1 MHVYA
6 QKRIMEQERNDGDDL
21 HDGFDF
27 AVFVRCNDDASSMAI
42 ARKPVTASSRPM
54 MTTVT
59 HAGTHPSSTNMI
71 RMEQISN
78 LSAKGGPETSEA
90 RNHIPLTAICPSRKS
105 VSDAMPKS
113 TAARKHV
120 IFPGKY
126 NRRMIGTT
134 KKIRASVS

>member
-1 MHVYA
+1 
-6 QKRIMEQERNDGDDL
+6 
-21 HDGFDF
+21 
-27 AVFVRCNDDASSMAI
+27 
-42 ARKPVTASSRPM
+42 
-54 MTTVT
+54 
-59 HAGTHPSSTNMI
+59 MI

-78 LSAKGGPETSEA
+78 LSARGS
-90 RNHIPLTAICPSRKS
+90 RNFPKLVTIFPLRAICPSRKS

>member
-1 MHVYA
+1 MMAMICMTVLTLPYLSA
-6 QKRIMEQERNDGDDL
+6 AMTTP
-21 HDGFDF
+21 
-27 AVFVRCNDDASSMAI
+27 SSMAI

-78 LSAKGGPETSEA
+78 LVGKGVQKLSEA
-90 RNHIPLTAICPSRKS
+90 RNPYSPYGQYAQSRKS

-126 NRRMIGTT
+126 KQENDRNDR